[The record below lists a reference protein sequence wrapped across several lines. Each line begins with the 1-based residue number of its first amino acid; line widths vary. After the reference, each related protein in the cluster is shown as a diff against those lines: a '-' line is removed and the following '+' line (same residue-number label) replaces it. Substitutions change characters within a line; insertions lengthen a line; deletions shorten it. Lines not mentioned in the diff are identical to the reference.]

1 MTSHVQTGWG
11 KEDSA
16 VDTVNQIIN
25 IYGKISD
32 VLTSNTC
39 VRGTIGNVPISNT
52 HKAILH
58 YNISIHI
65 ENKFL
70 KSRVLERLIRKYFF
84 LIWIAIFG
92 FSLYSLYR

>member
-1 MTSHVQTGWG
+1 MTSHVQTGWE

-32 VLTSNTC
+32 TC
-39 VRGTIGNVPISNT
+39 IRGTIGNVPISNT

-84 LIWIAIFG
+84 FNLDSNFW
-92 FSLYSLYR
+92 L